1 MKTEIDPKESSR
13 SEAFRLWMT
22 APVPMVTLV
31 KTMDVSRLL
40 KVSRRSGVPYS
51 TIRRFESSGEISFL
65 SLVKIVS
72 TVGEDEEITNLFAKR
87 IPASIEEIIREN
99 RQNRSF

>member
-1 MKTEIDPKESSR
+1 MIVLKTPQEMAVDAATRFKEMRKAKKITIKDLS
-13 SEAFRLWMT
+13 
-22 APVPMVTLV
+22 
-31 KTMDVSRLL
+31 KN
-40 KVSRRSGVPYS
+40 SGVPYS
-51 TIRRFESSGEISFL
+51 TIRRFESRGEISFI

-99 RQNRSF
+99 RR

>member
-1 MKTEIDPKESSR
+1 MLKTPQEMAVDAATRFKEMRKAKKITIKDLS
-13 SEAFRLWMT
+13 
-22 APVPMVTLV
+22 
-31 KTMDVSRLL
+31 KN
-40 KVSRRSGVPYS
+40 SGVPYS

-72 TVGEDEEITNLFAKR
+72 TVGEDEEITNLFTRR

-99 RQNRSF
+99 RR

>member
-1 MKTEIDPKESSR
+1 MLKTPQEMAVDAAKRFKEMRKAKKITIKKLS
-13 SEAFRLWMT
+13 
-22 APVPMVTLV
+22 V
-31 KTMDVSRLL
+31 D
-40 KVSRRSGVPYS
+40 SGVPYS

-72 TVGEDEEITNLFAKR
+72 TVGEDEEITNMFARR

-99 RQNRSF
+99 RR

>member
-1 MKTEIDPKESSR
+1 MIVLKTPQEMAVDAAKRFKKMRKAKKITIKKL
-13 SEAFRLWMT
+13 SEN
-22 APVPMVTLV
+22 
-31 KTMDVSRLL
+31 
-40 KVSRRSGVPYS
+40 SGVPYS
-51 TIRRFESSGEISFL
+51 TIRRFESRGEISFI

-99 RQNRSF
+99 RR

>member
-1 MKTEIDPKESSR
+1 MIMLKTPQEMAVDAATRFKEMR
-13 SEAFRLWMT
+13 KVKKITIKELSE
-22 APVPMVTLV
+22 
-31 KTMDVSRLL
+31 
-40 KVSRRSGVPYS
+40 RSGVPYS

-99 RQNRSF
+99 RR

>member
-1 MKTEIDPKESSR
+1 MIVLKTPQEMAVDAATRFKEMRKAKKITIKDLS
-13 SEAFRLWMT
+13 
-22 APVPMVTLV
+22 
-31 KTMDVSRLL
+31 KN
-40 KVSRRSGVPYS
+40 SGVPYS

-72 TVGEDEEITNLFAKR
+72 TIGEDEEITNMFTKR

-99 RQNRSF
+99 RR

>member
-1 MKTEIDPKESSR
+1 MIVLKTPQEMAVDAAKRFKEMR
-13 SEAFRLWMT
+13 KAKKITIKKLSEN
-22 APVPMVTLV
+22 
-31 KTMDVSRLL
+31 
-40 KVSRRSGVPYS
+40 SGVPYS
-51 TIRRFESSGEISFL
+51 TIRRFESSGEISFI

>member
-1 MKTEIDPKESSR
+1 MIVLKTPQEMAVDAAKRFKEMR
-13 SEAFRLWMT
+13 KAKKITIRKLSEN
-22 APVPMVTLV
+22 
-31 KTMDVSRLL
+31 
-40 KVSRRSGVPYS
+40 SGVPYS

-72 TVGEDEEITNLFAKR
+72 TVGEDEEITNLFTKR

-99 RQNRSF
+99 RR

>member
-1 MKTEIDPKESSR
+1 MIVLKTPQEMAVDAAKR
-13 SEAFRLWMT
+13 F
-22 APVPMVTLV
+22 
-31 KTMDVSRLL
+31 KTMRKAKKITIKKLSEN
-40 KVSRRSGVPYS
+40 SGVPYS

>member
-1 MKTEIDPKESSR
+1 MIVLKTPQEMAVDAATRFKDMRKAKKIK
-13 SEAFRLWMT
+13 
-22 APVPMVTLV
+22 
-31 KTMDVSRLL
+31 L
-40 KVSRRSGVPYS
+40 KDLSKNSGVPYS

-72 TVGEDEEITNLFAKR
+72 TIGEDEEIANLFTRR

-99 RQNRSF
+99 RR

>member
-1 MKTEIDPKESSR
+1 MIVLKTPQEMAVDAATRFKEMRKAKKITIKDLS
-13 SEAFRLWMT
+13 
-22 APVPMVTLV
+22 
-31 KTMDVSRLL
+31 KN
-40 KVSRRSGVPYS
+40 SGVPYS

-72 TVGEDEEITNLFAKR
+72 TIGEDEEIANLFTRR

-99 RQNRSF
+99 RR

>member
-1 MKTEIDPKESSR
+1 MIVLKTPQEMAVDAAIRFKDMRKAKKITIKDLS
-13 SEAFRLWMT
+13 
-22 APVPMVTLV
+22 
-31 KTMDVSRLL
+31 KN
-40 KVSRRSGVPYS
+40 SGVPYS

-72 TVGEDEEITNLFAKR
+72 TIGEDEEITNMFTRR

-99 RQNRSF
+99 RR

>member
-1 MKTEIDPKESSR
+1 MIVLKTPQEMAVDAATRFKDMRKAKKITIKDLSKN
-13 SEAFRLWMT
+13 
-22 APVPMVTLV
+22 
-31 KTMDVSRLL
+31 
-40 KVSRRSGVPYS
+40 SGVPYS

-72 TVGEDEEITNLFAKR
+72 TIGEDEEITNMFTKR

-99 RQNRSF
+99 RR

>member
-1 MKTEIDPKESSR
+1 MIMLKTPQEMAVDAATRFKEMRKAKKITIKDLS
-13 SEAFRLWMT
+13 
-22 APVPMVTLV
+22 
-31 KTMDVSRLL
+31 KN
-40 KVSRRSGVPYS
+40 SGVPYS

-72 TVGEDEEITNLFAKR
+72 TIGEDEEITNLFTRR

-99 RQNRSF
+99 RR

>member
-1 MKTEIDPKESSR
+1 MIVLKTPQEMAVDTAKRFKEMR
-13 SEAFRLWMT
+13 KAKKITIKKLSE
-22 APVPMVTLV
+22 
-31 KTMDVSRLL
+31 D
-40 KVSRRSGVPYS
+40 SGVPYS

>member
-1 MKTEIDPKESSR
+1 MIVLKTPQEMAVDAAKRFKEMRKAKKITIKKLS
-13 SEAFRLWMT
+13 
-22 APVPMVTLV
+22 
-31 KTMDVSRLL
+31 KN
-40 KVSRRSGVPYS
+40 SGVPYS

-99 RQNRSF
+99 RR

>member
-1 MKTEIDPKESSR
+1 MIVLKTPQEMAVDAATRFKEMRKAKKITIKDLSR
-13 SEAFRLWMT
+13 N
-22 APVPMVTLV
+22 
-31 KTMDVSRLL
+31 
-40 KVSRRSGVPYS
+40 SGVPYS

-72 TVGEDEEITNLFAKR
+72 TIGEDEEIANLFTRR

-99 RQNRSF
+99 RR

>member
-1 MKTEIDPKESSR
+1 MIVLKTPQEMAVDAAKRFKEMRKAKKITIKKLS
-13 SEAFRLWMT
+13 
-22 APVPMVTLV
+22 
-31 KTMDVSRLL
+31 KN
-40 KVSRRSGVPYS
+40 SGVPYS
-51 TIRRFESSGEISFL
+51 TIRRFESIGEISFL

-99 RQNRSF
+99 RR

>member
-1 MKTEIDPKESSR
+1 MIVLKTPQEMAVDAAKRFKEMRKAKKITIKELSR
-13 SEAFRLWMT
+13 N
-22 APVPMVTLV
+22 
-31 KTMDVSRLL
+31 
-40 KVSRRSGVPYS
+40 SGVPYS
-51 TIRRFESSGEISFL
+51 TIRRFESSGEISFI

-99 RQNRSF
+99 RR

>member
-1 MKTEIDPKESSR
+1 MIVLKTPQEMAVDAAKRFKEMR
-13 SEAFRLWMT
+13 KAKKITIKKLSEN
-22 APVPMVTLV
+22 
-31 KTMDVSRLL
+31 
-40 KVSRRSGVPYS
+40 SGVPYS
-51 TIRRFESSGEISFL
+51 TIRRFESSGEISFI

-99 RQNRSF
+99 RR

>member
-1 MKTEIDPKESSR
+1 MLKTPQEMAVDAAKRFKEMR
-13 SEAFRLWMT
+13 KAKKITIKKLSE
-22 APVPMVTLV
+22 
-31 KTMDVSRLL
+31 D
-40 KVSRRSGVPYS
+40 SGVPYS

>member
-1 MKTEIDPKESSR
+1 MIVLKTPQEMAVDAATRFKDMRKAKKITIKDLSR
-13 SEAFRLWMT
+13 N
-22 APVPMVTLV
+22 
-31 KTMDVSRLL
+31 
-40 KVSRRSGVPYS
+40 SGVPYS

-72 TVGEDEEITNLFAKR
+72 TIGEDEEIANLFTRR

-99 RQNRSF
+99 RR